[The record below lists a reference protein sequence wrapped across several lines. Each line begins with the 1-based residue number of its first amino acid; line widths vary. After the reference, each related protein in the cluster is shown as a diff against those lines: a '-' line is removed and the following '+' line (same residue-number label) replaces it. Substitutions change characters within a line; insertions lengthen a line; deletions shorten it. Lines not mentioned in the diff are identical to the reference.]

1 MRRLSAVILA
11 VAASVCVV
19 PDARGGPAEDC
30 LDAPTVACV
39 TEHFAEGADWPLRA
53 LRSPDRRLPTVWL
66 LRALLDL
73 GQVDEAERVVARA
86 EQAPPSVG
94 PSDFAAARF
103 AASARAGTPDFRL
116 LDGLA
121 ATDSPLA
128 PLDGE
133 QARVTAAWSAY
144 WRAGYALL
152 GQLAADA
159 GVAEARD
166 APVERRA
173 ALRESLAWRGV
184 VEGVARW
191 NERTGWPDGWGRLAH
206 LHLEAGD
213 LVAARE
219 ALERVLPVPARHNE
233 WAAGKGAEVWWRL
246 GDSAR
251 ADAWARLTAFPQVL
265 RRHLER
271 VAREA
276 VARGDNAGALTA
288 LEEAWGFA
296 VVSGQ
301 SGFDFGQ
308 LRRLVRLTAEAD
320 DHPLAVS
327 RGQAIRELPYR
338 STSMPEAHWADAAA
352 ALNDIGAHEEAA
364 RMLRDLLALRPDDLA
379 AAGLGAASPPG
390 GRGRPG
396 HSPRVRMVTELFR
409 AGLRDAAEGLLRVTV
424 VRNPMGPSR
433 PTQRSDVEWLA
444 AEAGQR
450 IQPELADRIAQA
462 ERLSERAKWPT
473 FHTPNGA
480 LQWSQALE
488 GDAAHPERVAGLLAL
503 LSDVPAETRVSLLL
517 AAARGDAKHGRFD
530 EAAARLAQ
538 ATTLLAPM
546 DRPYEPFC
554 RAMAQAAR
562 LGRGDLADMAFRA
575 SVAAAR
581 GEPEAV
587 RAAILLDAA
596 ACRAVPHH

>member
-1 MRRLSAVILA
+1 
-11 VAASVCVV
+11 
-19 PDARGGPAEDC
+19 
-30 LDAPTVACV
+30 
-39 TEHFAEGADWPLRA
+39 
-53 LRSPDRRLPTVWL
+53 
-66 LRALLDL
+66 
-73 GQVDEAERVVARA
+73 
-86 EQAPPSVG
+86 
-94 PSDFAAARF
+94 
-103 AASARAGTPDFRL
+103 
-116 LDGLA
+116 
-121 ATDSPLA
+121 
-128 PLDGE
+128 
-133 QARVTAAWSAY
+133 
-144 WRAGYALL
+144 
-152 GQLAADA
+152 
-159 GVAEARD
+159 
-166 APVERRA
+166 
-173 ALRESLAWRGV
+173 
-184 VEGVARW
+184 
-191 NERTGWPDGWGRLAH
+191 
-206 LHLEAGD
+206 
-213 LVAARE
+213 
-219 ALERVLPVPARHNE
+219 
-233 WAAGKGAEVWWRL
+233 
-246 GDSAR
+246 
-251 ADAWARLTAFPQVL
+251 
-265 RRHLER
+265 
-271 VAREA
+271 
-276 VARGDNAGALTA
+276 
-288 LEEAWGFA
+288 
-296 VVSGQ
+296 
-301 SGFDFGQ
+301 
-308 LRRLVRLTAEAD
+308 
-320 DHPLAVS
+320 
-327 RGQAIRELPYR
+327 
-338 STSMPEAHWADAAA
+338 
-352 ALNDIGAHEEAA
+352 
-364 RMLRDLLALRPDDLA
+364 
-379 AAGLGAASPPG
+379 
-390 GRGRPG
+390 
-396 HSPRVRMVTELFR
+396 MVTELFR

-596 ACRAVPHH
+596 ACRAASANADYQRQLDRADRRQTRRADGRPGRMRSANNSGNDHGRDRRVEERMRRCSQSQRVETNERSG